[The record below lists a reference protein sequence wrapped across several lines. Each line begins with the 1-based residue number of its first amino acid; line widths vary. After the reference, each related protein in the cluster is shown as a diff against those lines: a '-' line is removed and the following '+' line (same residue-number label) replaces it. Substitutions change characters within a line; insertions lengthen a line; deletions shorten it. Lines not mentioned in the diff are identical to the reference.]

1 MNSIQNEKDAVDH
14 IRNHFEFLFDGGF
27 EIAYKMFDEKVMG
40 NWVVVLQSK
49 ECIIRFIQDRSEIRM
64 EIGPPWAST
73 EWSPKKHFVYPKTLL
88 EYIKND
94 QSITIPS
101 FDEINLDPN
110 DQLQKL
116 KTFLASHYD
125 ELVSFLNQDDFAE
138 HEAKIESFALDKFKK
153 IYPNIKF
160 QT

>member
-1 MNSIQNEKDAVDH
+1 MYFNQ
-14 IRNHFEFLFDGGF
+14 RNVSFGSFKIEVKL
-27 EIAYKMFDEKVMG
+27 
-40 NWVVVLQSK
+40 
-49 ECIIRFIQDRSEIRM
+49 
-64 EIGPPWAST
+64 
-73 EWSPKKHFVYPKTLL
+73 EWKLVHPGHQLNGVQKKHFVYPKTLL

-138 HEAKIESFALDKFKK
+138 HEAKIESFALDKFNK